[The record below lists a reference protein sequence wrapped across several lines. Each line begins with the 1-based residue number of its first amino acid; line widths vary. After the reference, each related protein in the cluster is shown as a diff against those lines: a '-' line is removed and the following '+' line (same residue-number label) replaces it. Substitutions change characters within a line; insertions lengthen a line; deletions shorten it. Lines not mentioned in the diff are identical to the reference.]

1 MQRITER
8 ITSIDR
14 YRSQLIHKGGF
25 RMQIAIAR
33 RASAPRLAA
42 LFAVMLRAAAIAGV
56 AGYLIRTPTVITS
69 APTFVVLPS
78 DDGSAQRIDQG
89 ACAFR
94 SGAKGC

>member
-1 MQRITER
+1 
-8 ITSIDR
+8 
-14 YRSQLIHKGGF
+14 
-25 RMQIAIAR
+25 
-33 RASAPRLAA
+33 
-42 LFAVMLRAAAIAGV
+42 MLLAAAIAGV